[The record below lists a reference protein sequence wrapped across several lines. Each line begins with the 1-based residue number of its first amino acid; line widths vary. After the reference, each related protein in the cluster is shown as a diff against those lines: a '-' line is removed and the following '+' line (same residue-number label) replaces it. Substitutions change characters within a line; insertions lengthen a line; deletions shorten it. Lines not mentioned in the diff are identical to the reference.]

1 MTSDLAGASVRVAEA
16 ERRAEERLRRQRDL
30 LRPLGWAVIAVVV
43 ATVVTQ
49 RPIGSGTG
57 VAVGIVAAVFAGA
70 TAAAIGGRF
79 LSRRG
84 WVQVA
89 VVCTMAAAG
98 VALSWLQPLGATDLA
113 AGVAAWMAITRLPL
127 PAGFVVASLAGV
139 GQAAAT
145 ARTGSTSAVVAV
157 VLLTVLLGLVAYL
170 MRQGRDAQT
179 QTELLLAQLAD
190 ARDAQAEA
198 AVVAE
203 RGRIAAELHDV
214 LAHALSGAALQ
225 LQGARLLADRAQ
237 PDPRLVEAIERAA
250 RLVADGL
257 VNARRAVRTLRGA
270 ELPSLTQLDQ
280 LVADARRDLR
290 LDITLEVNGTPT
302 PLPPEQA
309 LALYRGV
316 EEALTNAARHAPGAA
331 VRVEVE
337 YRPADTTIQVQNT
350 PPTPAPTGTPEYPSP
365 DLARLGGGNGLA
377 GLHERLQHLGGS
389 VDAGPHEGG
398 WRVRLTVPTPRPTIP
413 TRRAVRITT
422 PAGPVIPR

>member
-1 MTSDLAGASVRVAEA
+1 
-16 ERRAEERLRRQRDL
+16 
-30 LRPLGWAVIAVVV
+30 
-43 ATVVTQ
+43 
-49 RPIGSGTG
+49 
-57 VAVGIVAAVFAGA
+57 
-70 TAAAIGGRF
+70 
-79 LSRRG
+79 
-84 WVQVA
+84 
-89 VVCTMAAAG
+89 
-98 VALSWLQPLGATDLA
+98 
-113 AGVAAWMAITRLPL
+113 
-127 PAGFVVASLAGV
+127 V

-280 LVADARRDLR
+280 LVADARRDLC
-290 LDITLEVNGTPT
+290 LDITLKVNGTPT

-350 PPTPAPTGTPEYPSP
+350 PPTPAPIGTSEYPNP

-398 WRVRLTVPTPRPTIP
+398 WRVRLIVPTPRPTIP
-413 TRRAVRITT
+413 TRSVGITT

>member
-1 MTSDLAGASVRVAEA
+1 
-16 ERRAEERLRRQRDL
+16 
-30 LRPLGWAVIAVVV
+30 
-43 ATVVTQ
+43 
-49 RPIGSGTG
+49 
-57 VAVGIVAAVFAGA
+57 
-70 TAAAIGGRF
+70 
-79 LSRRG
+79 
-84 WVQVA
+84 
-89 VVCTMAAAG
+89 
-98 VALSWLQPLGATDLA
+98 
-113 AGVAAWMAITRLPL
+113 MAITRLPL
-127 PAGFVVASLAGV
+127 VAGFVVASLAGL
-139 GQAAAT
+139 GQAVAT

-225 LQGARLLADRAQ
+225 LQGARLLADRSQ

-302 PLPPEQA
+302 ALPSEQA

-331 VRVEVE
+331 VRVDVE

-350 PPTPAPTGTPEYPSP
+350 PPKPAPTGTPEYPSA

-377 GLHERLQHLGGS
+377 GLRERLQHLGGS
-389 VDAGPHEGG
+389 VDAGPKEGG
-398 WRVRLTVPTPRPTIP
+398 WRVRLTVPTPRLAVPTTLP
-413 TRRAVRITT
+413 VRTTT
-422 PAGPVIPR
+422 PAQPVIPR